1 MIGVVAYDGLTGT
14 ELWIEG
20 LGDLRHEQW
29 LSTLALIGAV
39 VVVGALYAGA
49 AAWGSRLVGG
59 GRTPAGIA
67 RRFAHILVPVALA
80 YALAHYVSLV
90 LYEGQLLISTASDPL
105 GRGWDLFG
113 TADRE
118 VAFFMSSEVI
128 WYLQVAAMV
137 AGQTAALI
145 LSHDRALADLGSE
158 GATRIQYAMLTLVV
172 ALTSLGLFLL
182 SG

>member
-1 MIGVVAYDGLTGT
+1 LVWATC
-14 ELWIEG
+14 
-20 LGDLRHEQW
+20 HEQW

-49 AAWGSRLVGG
+49 AAWGSRLVGK

-90 LYEGQLLISTASDPL
+90 LYEGQLLISTASDPF

-113 TADRE
+113 TADRS